1 MADRLDSAG
10 YSQALSIDKAS
21 LEALQGATGAN
32 ICATKSAVTEENA
45 YKLALQAKRV
55 LGRKGVPK
63 DGRFMIASPEYME
76 VLMLDS
82 HFIKQGDLS
91 QELVQTGAV
100 GKIAGFAV
108 YESNNMD
115 FENANRVAS
124 KKTTTDFIC
133 GHPNWCHRVME
144 WQVPVHLQDLNGS
157 GKYIGASA
165 VQGRKVF
172 GIKVSKPQ
180 TLFIK
185 RTEAAT

>member
-1 MADRLDSAG
+1 M
-10 YSQALSIDKAS
+10 
-21 LEALQGATGAN
+21 
-32 ICATKSAVTEENA
+32 TEENA

-115 FENANRVAS
+115 FENANRVA
-124 KKTTTDFIC
+124 KD
-133 GHPNWCHRVME
+133 HHRLHLRAPE
-144 WQVPVHLQDLNGS
+144 LVPPCYGVAGPR
-157 GKYIGASA
+157 ASA
-165 VQGRKVF
+165 GSERKRQVHWR
-172 GIKVSKPQ
+172 
-180 TLFIK
+180 K
-185 RTEAAT
+185 RRAGP